1 MTEDKIFKN
10 RECGSLWYFACW
22 LFSFVHMLLWVPML
36 VTCMCFFVTGVP
48 NQQCMV
54 QATKS
59 VCKKK
64 KNLTSSESPAAKPN
78 LQQPTHAVK
87 KWEPDR
93 GGNGREKTATPRDEK
108 KETEVGMNE
117 KNRTGARGEPG
128 VVRARA
134 DRVPPGRLVGALV

>member
-1 MTEDKIFKN
+1 
-10 RECGSLWYFACW
+10 
-22 LFSFVHMLLWVPML
+22 VHV
-36 VTCMCFFVTGVP
+36 FFLSRVCQTSNAWCRP
-48 NQQCMV
+48 QNQS
-54 QATKS
+54 AKR
-59 VCKKK
+59 K

-78 LQQPTHAVK
+78 LQQPTHVMK